1 MKPESIE
8 GLEKRVFR
16 LSTGHGGWDLY
27 LGLLLAAIGASAL
40 AEDLGR
46 GDSSIWL
53 AVIMAVTLAILY
65 AVEQLIIRP
74 RIGNVKFGARRKANL
89 RLVSAIIGSA
99 LLVGLLVWVIYT
111 ASSHIFRWTTIL
123 PVLLWVVV
131 SLSGFSLAAYLL
143 GMPQLYLYGLL
154 YAVGF
159 ASLELIQI
167 PVTRALPVL
176 VCGLLIIAMGIA
188 RFVRFLRKYPRVE
201 QMP

>member
-16 LSTGHGGWDLY
+16 LSTEHGGWDLY
-27 LGLLLAAIGASAL
+27 LGLLLATIGASAL

-53 AVIMAVTLAILY
+53 AIIMTVALAILC
-65 AVEQLIIRP
+65 AVKRLIIKP
-74 RIGNVKFGARRKANL
+74 RIGNVKFGTRSKTNL
-89 RLVSAIIGSA
+89 RSVSTIIGFV

-111 ASSHIFRWTTIL
+111 TSSHVVRWTTFI
-123 PVLLWVVV
+123 PVFLWVVV
-131 SLSGFSLAAYLL
+131 SLGGFSLTAYLL
-143 GMPQLYLYGLL
+143 GMPQLYLYGLF

-167 PVTRALPVL
+167 PVMRALPVL
-176 VCGLLIIAMGIA
+176 VFGLLIIALGIA

-201 QMP
+201 MMP

>member
-1 MKPESIE
+1 MKPDSLD
-8 GLEKRVFR
+8 GLEKRVFG

-40 AEDLGR
+40 VEDLGW

-53 AVIMAVTLAILY
+53 VGIMAVTLVLLY
-65 AVEQLIIRP
+65 AMQQWIIRP
-74 RIGNVKFGARRKANL
+74 RIGNVRYGPRRTASL
-89 RLVSAIIGSA
+89 RSVSAIIGSA
-99 LLVGLLVWVIYT
+99 LLVGLLAWIIYT
-111 ASSHIFRWTTIL
+111 ASSRALRWTTIL

-143 GMPQLYLYGLL
+143 GVPQLYLYGLL

-159 ASLELIQI
+159 GSLEIIQI

-176 VCGLLIIAMGIA
+176 GCGLLITAVGIV
-188 RFVRFLRKYPRVE
+188 RFVRFLRRYSQVE
-201 QMP
+201 PLQ